1 MRFLNMSLHH
11 HFRTT
16 DQTD

>member
-1 MRFLNMSLHH
+1 MSLNR